1 MPGEDA
7 FRFRHLLIRDS
18 AYDAIPKTRR
28 AELHER
34 VADWLEQRAGEAVV
48 EQEEI
53 VGYHLE
59 QAYAYRTQLAPAD
72 ERSDAIGRRAAARL
86 ATAGRRASGRG
97 DFPAAANLLRRP

>member
-1 MPGEDA
+1 MPSERRCPGEDA
-7 FRFRHLLIRDS
+7 FRFRHLLIRDA
-18 AYDAIPKTRR
+18 AYDSIAKTRR

-34 VADWLEQRAGEAVV
+34 VADWLERVAGEAVI

-72 ERSDAIGRRAAARL
+72 ERSDAIGRAGGRPPRDGGA
-86 ATAGRRASGRG
+86 AGRRPGATSPPR
-97 DFPAAANLLRRP
+97 